1 MAEITGFSRR
11 CRFPWELNPAHL
23 VASLL
28 SVGLASS
35 SYAETPSIV
44 TTTADPVSSDGLA
57 EIIVT
62 AIKRNQALQD
72 VPITVSVLD
81 ARQLAD
87 RRIETLSD
95 IAEAVPGLSYSTSAN
110 NTPVYT
116 LRGVGF
122 NDQSLSAY
130 PTVSVYLD
138 EAPLAFPVLSEQGA
152 FDLQRIEVLKG
163 PQGTLFGQNST
174 GGAINYIAAK
184 PTDTVEAGANVGYG
198 NYNAIDARGFVS
210 GPLSDTLLGRIAIE
224 TNQMD
229 GWQDSYTT
237 GHHNGAT
244 NFTNGRV

>member
-44 TTTADPVSSDGLA
+44 TATADPVSSDGLA

-62 AIKRNQALQD
+62 ATKRNQALQV

-184 PTDTVEAGANVGYG
+184 PTDTPKAGLDAGYG
-198 NYNAIDARGFVS
+198 RFDDFTVDGFVS
-210 GPLSDTLLGRIAIE
+210 GPLTDTLKARLSYEAESAGP
-224 TNQMD
+224 
-229 GWQDSYTT
+229 WQHSYFMPA
-237 GHHNGAT
+237 G
-244 NFTNGRV
+244 